1 MSFVTVAMSFV
12 VLILLASVVL
22 GWVADLK
29 RTGGAVSAH
38 EARAQAE
45 RSGRSGRSSFYTS
58 REDRAEAM
66 RQRVRHERVRRE
78 RARAAQG
85 AGPSMSSGPG
95 PSSWTGG
102 PQADRPSVPPP
113 DAPEV
118 RHRAVLELGPGPV
131 TMDTLRRHYR
141 RLVVAYHPDRVAGL
155 GVKLQRLAE
164 EETKAINQAY
174 TFFKRRLEA

>member
-45 RSGRSGRSSFYTS
+45 QSGRSSFYTS

-66 RQRVRHERVRRE
+66 RQRVHRERVRRE
-78 RARAAQG
+78 RARATQG

-131 TMDTLRRHYR
+131 TMVTLRRHYR

-174 TFFKRRLEA
+174 TFFKRRLGA